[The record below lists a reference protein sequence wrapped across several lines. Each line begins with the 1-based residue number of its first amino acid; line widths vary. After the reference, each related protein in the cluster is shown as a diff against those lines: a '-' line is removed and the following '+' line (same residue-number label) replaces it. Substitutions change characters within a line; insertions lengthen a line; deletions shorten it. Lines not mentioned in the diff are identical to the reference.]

1 MANTEDA
8 ASLEANQG
16 EKMIEVKLRFWTN
29 EITPEHGK
37 GIIPKHAWTAGVIR
51 MERNKSHSIV
61 PENPRPFHS
70 LLDIGAVVE
79 KGFSNTASL
88 STVVGRCGNTL
99 RRNSANT
106 RFRVPFTC
114 LSSTYTR
121 FRQLSVKVL
130 ILAAGIERNAGL
142 VEPRL

>member
-1 MANTEDA
+1 MATRVNL

-29 EITPEHGK
+29 EITPEQGK

-51 MERNKSHSIV
+51 MERNKSHGII

-79 KGFSNTASL
+79 RVLLEHGI
-88 STVVGRCGNTL
+88 TL
-99 RRNSANT
+99 HRSRKMRKYVAE
-106 RFRVPFTC
+106 
-114 LSSTYTR
+114 
-121 FRQLSVKVL
+121 K
-130 ILAAGIERNAGL
+130 
-142 VEPRL
+142 